1 MLQYRQLDGLMGDL
15 TVTKYKGRTVE
26 EAVQK
31 GLKTIQI
38 SREQVRIDVISE
50 PVHGWFGRLKQL
62 AVVDLTIKPQQVT
75 KQATK
80 VTGAAIGTDHAP
92 VMQNAQHTKPVSH
105 DLDQHLAANRDDQ
118 IARNTDVQADARR
131 REGDAPHAVSKQSQ
145 ALSPAELRARQ
156 TANQAKLN
164 DNLEAMADYLL
175 SALAAM
181 GIDAD
186 AEAETYHH
194 GATVTF
200 LTEQE
205 GLLIGRHGRTINALQ
220 LLGNTFML
228 RQGMQHFDLLLDVG
242 GYRERRATTL
252 RRLADNTAR
261 DVIASGTPVL
271 LDPMPAFE
279 RKVIHAHLVNN
290 SHVQTTS
297 QGREPR
303 RGVVISPR

>member
-1 MLQYRQLDGLMGDL
+1 MQLDGLMGDL
-15 TVTKYKGRTVE
+15 TVTKYQGRTVE
-26 EAVQK
+26 EAIQT

-38 SREQVRIDVISE
+38 SREQVQIDVISE
-50 PVHGWFGRLKQL
+50 PVHGWFGRVKQL

-75 KQATK
+75 KQPTK
-80 VTGAAIGTDHAP
+80 VAGTATGASHTP
-92 VMQNAQHTKPVSH
+92 VMQNAQQAKPVSH
-105 DLDQHLAANRDDQ
+105 DLDQHLAANRDEQ

-131 REGDAPHAVSKQSQ
+131 REGDAPHAVSKKSQ

-252 RRLADNTAR
+252 RRLADSTAR
-261 DVIASGTPVL
+261 NVIASGTPVL

-279 RKVIHAHLVNN
+279 RKVVHSHLINN
-290 SHVQTTS
+290 RHVQTTS